1 MVQRQRLAGKAQ
13 RFKLRGNRLV
23 DAEPGLLGLVA
34 GSGSNWSEGW
44 GVCWGCLRLGPRAG
58 DGRFICVR
66 CGALQLI
73 CYVGWIDPIKV
84 PVKQEVHE

>member
-1 MVQRQRLAGKAQ
+1 MVQRQRLAVKAP

-44 GVCWGCLRLGPRAG
+44 GVCWGVLAARTGAGDKLGLLRLNGTSIDHLAHLG
-58 DGRFICVR
+58 NS
-66 CGALQLI
+66 GARDRNNA
-73 CYVGWIDPIKV
+73 W
-84 PVKQEVHE
+84 